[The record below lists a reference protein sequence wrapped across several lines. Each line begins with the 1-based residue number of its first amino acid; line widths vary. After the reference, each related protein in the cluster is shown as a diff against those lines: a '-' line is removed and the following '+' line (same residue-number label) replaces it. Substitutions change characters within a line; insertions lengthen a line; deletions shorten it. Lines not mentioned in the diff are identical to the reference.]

1 MTLLLALIGLGA
13 FYAMPDDWRRILAQ
27 PARAWLRLLAG
38 LPDSLPLAA
47 RLLMVMGIPMLV
59 LFVLLQ
65 GLREAGLGLLAFLP
79 SALVLLVVFGDI
91 TLPRALDRFTQVWQS
106 RYGSAEPASV
116 PADGAGVPA
125 DEEQTDWVTGEVT
138 LDAELSQARVFLL
151 RENLHEL
158 FAPLFWFLLA
168 GPAAA
173 LGYYLLRLQ
182 VAEAGEQTRQTALGW
197 LQVADWVP
205 TRLLALSFALAGNF
219 TATWQ
224 MIRERLVKVDAC
236 GHELID
242 HAAAAAE
249 PEGLDDDID
258 SPVLNL
264 SLALTRLQA
273 LMQRSLIVWMVF
285 LALQTLWP
293 GF

>member
-1 MTLLLALIGLGA
+1 MTLLLALLGLAA
-13 FYAMPDDWRRILAQ
+13 FYATPDDWRTLLSRPAQ
-27 PARAWLRLLAG
+27 AWLQLCET
-38 LPDSLPLAA
+38 LPDSLPVPV
-47 RLLMVMGIPMLV
+47 RLLLIVGIPMLV
-59 LFVLLQ
+59 LFVILQ
-65 GLREAGLGLLAFLP
+65 GLREMGLGLLVFFPA
-79 SALVLLVVFGDI
+79 ALALLIVFGDI
-91 TLPRALDRFTQVWQS
+91 SVPRALDRFTGLWQQ
-106 RYGSAEPASV
+106 RYGEMPANETEALPV
-116 PADGAGVPA
+116 AAD
-125 DEEQTDWVTGEVT
+125 DEQTDWVTGEVT
-138 LDAELSQARVFLL
+138 LDAELSQARTFLL

-173 LGYYLLRLQ
+173 VGYYILRLQ
-182 VAEAGEQTRQTALGW
+182 VAQASEQTRQTALSW
-197 LQVADWVP
+197 LQLADWIP

-224 MIRERLVKVDAC
+224 MIRDRLIKVDAC

-242 HAAAAAE
+242 HAAEAAE

-264 SLALTRLQA
+264 TLALTRLQA

-285 LALQTLWP
+285 LAIQTLWP